1 MPKKLILV
9 LGPTAS
15 GKTDYSISLAENYG
29 SPIISCDSR
38 QIYKEMKIGTA
49 PPSPEQLERVKH
61 YFIFSH
67 SIHSP
72 YTAGKYETEAIALLD
87 DLFKRHDTIV
97 AAGGSGLY
105 VHALCYGLDDFPP
118 ADLQLRRSLK
128 ERLDREGIESLQNQL
143 KIIDQESYETI
154 EIENSRRVLRALE
167 VTIQTGRKYSSFK
180 TGYERVRPFT
190 IEKRMITRSREEL
203 YSRINRRVDMMF
215 ESGLIEEAKTLFK
228 FKELPALKT
237 VGYSE
242 LFSHL
247 EGKIS
252 LDEAKELIKRNT
264 RRYAKRQITWWNRYD
279 DMLTVN
285 MKETD

>member
-15 GKTDYSISLAENYG
+15 GKTDYSISLAENYE

-67 SIHSP
+67 SIHSS

-118 ADLQLRRSLK
+118 ADMQLRRSLK

-143 KIIDQESYETI
+143 KIVDQESYETI

-215 ESGLIEEAKTLFK
+215 EAGLLEEAKLLYNFR
-228 FKELPALKT
+228 ELPALKT